1 MQRSRDFSIEIF
13 IRRERNAEK
22 FGTENSSREDSAP
35 SGHYINTLPS
45 GLNGRARQWRQ
56 RRARVLPRFNG
67 FSIEVP
73 HRRGLAARNKR
84 ERNFARV
91 EYRVSKNLVGYEKS
105 LNDNRSLDRFRLNS
119 RPLLGREFN
128 RCTPLGNEIY
138 YHGQAIRQERS
149 RTSISAQTYYEDPAR
164 DREERPS
171 LTLRIDLSSAILYSP
186 TTIDFLP
193 LSLPPLY
200 PSDYLSS
207 SNRRGI
213 TLTNV
218 P

>member
-1 MQRSRDFSIEIF
+1 MAAAASPRTSSIQRILHWSPPSR
-13 IRRERNAEK
+13 
-22 FGTENSSREDSAP
+22 
-35 SGHYINTLPS
+35 
-45 GLNGRARQWRQ
+45 
-56 RRARVLPRFNG
+56 
-67 FSIEVP
+67 
-73 HRRGLAARNKR
+73 LAARNKR

-218 P
+218 PWNFIVKKNKKIKNKSQPSFALSR